1 MKVPNHLGV
10 IIDGNRRW
18 AKKRG
23 MPPWY
28 GHRQGAKTLENF
40 LNWCLEL
47 KIPQVSIFTLSTEN
61 LNRPKRELEELFKL
75 YYKYLD
81 KWANKKNGFLD
92 KYEVKV
98 RFIGDFNKLPPKLV
112 RLMGKL
118 MQKTAKYQKKILNLL
133 VAYGTHFEITHVIKK
148 IAEKALKTGK
158 LEITPKE
165 IEKNLLVSVPLDLV
179 IRTGGFSRLSNFM
192 VWQASYAEIYT
203 TQTLWPDFTKEE
215 LIKAIEWYNSI
226 QRNFGR

>member
-1 MKVPNHLGV
+1 MEVPNHLGV

-18 AKKRG
+18 AQKRG
-23 MPPWY
+23 MPAWY

-47 KIPQVSIFTLSTEN
+47 KIPQVSVFTLSTEN
-61 LNRPKRELEELFKL
+61 LNRPKREVEELFKL
-75 YYKYLD
+75 YYEYLD

-92 KYEVKV
+92 KYEVRV
-98 RFIGDFNKLPPKLV
+98 RFIGDLSKLPPKLV

-133 VAYGTHFEITHVIKK
+133 VAYGTHFELTEVVKK

-158 LEITPKE
+158 LVVTPRE
-165 IEKNLLVSVPLDLV
+165 IEKNLLIPTPVDLL
-179 IRTGGFSRLSNFM
+179 IRTGGEYRISNFL
-192 VWQASYAEIYT
+192 VWQISYSELIFLSK
-203 TQTLWPDFTKEE
+203 LWPDFTKKD
-215 LIKAIEWYNSI
+215 LIWCIKEFNRR
-226 QRNFGR
+226 QRRFGK

>member
-23 MPPWY
+23 MPVWY

-47 KIPQVSIFTLSTEN
+47 KIPQVSVFTLSTEN

-98 RFIGDFNKLPPKLV
+98 KFIGYFSKLPPKLV

-133 VAYGTHFEITHVIKK
+133 VAYGTHIEITHVIKK

-158 LEITPKE
+158 LEITPKK